1 MGFFQSLF
9 NKEKSKKEILAP
21 NNAALVSHSNNSASP
36 PAVYTNHSTEVIPD
50 GQHRRGSSIHSIS
63 SHHILP
69 ATSPLALSPQLS
81 NTPSAIASSTKTPTP
96 PLSQRPST
104 ELTRRFVMLEDGTH
118 IHHLMQPAQNRI
130 AASLNGLV
138 TGLAHKS
145 LRLTQ
150 WTERKV
156 SMEDILKERAALNLR
171 LHRSNE
177 PQQTLAEKWG
187 TCHETIG
194 KGTSGVVRVAHKI
207 DVAGERLYA
216 VKVNASYRKTAHC
229 ISNIHTIAL

>member
-9 NKEKSKKEILAP
+9 NKEKSKKEVVAP
-21 NNAALVSHSNNSASP
+21 KNATLYSNKSPSSP
-36 PAVYTNHSTEVIPD
+36 PAVHTNHSTEVIPD
-50 GQHRRGSSIHSIS
+50 IQHHHRGSSIHSIS

-81 NTPSAIASSTKTPTP
+81 NTPSAVASSTKTPTP

-104 ELTRRFVMLEDGTH
+104 ELSRRFVLLEDGIH
-118 IHHLMQPAQNRI
+118 LHHLTQPPAQNRI
-130 AASLNGLV
+130 TASLNGLV

-156 SMEDILKERAALNLR
+156 SMDDILKERAALNLR

-177 PQQTLAEKWG
+177 EQLTLAEKWG
-187 TCHETIG
+187 TCQETIG
-194 KGTSGVVRVAHKI
+194 KGTSGVVRVAHKV
-207 DVAGERLYA
+207 DATGERLYA
-216 VKVNASYRKTAHC
+216 VKVS
-229 ISNIHTIAL
+229 